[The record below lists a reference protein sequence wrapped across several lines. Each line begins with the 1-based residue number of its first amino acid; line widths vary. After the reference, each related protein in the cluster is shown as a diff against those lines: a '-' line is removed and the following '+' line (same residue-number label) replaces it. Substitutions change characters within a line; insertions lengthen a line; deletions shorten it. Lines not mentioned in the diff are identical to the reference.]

1 MIILQKRNL
10 QCLVIIKKSVFYHFG
25 KRPKNTCLFSLNT
38 LQWNYRLFTIKII
51 IFEDKTVSVNWQEI
65 AFNFFGGLGLFLFSI
80 KYMGDGLQQAAGD
93 RLRYYID
100 KYTSNPF
107 LGILVGLAMSALIQ
121 SSSGVTVITVGLV
134 SAGLLNLRQ
143 AIGIVMG
150 ANIGTTVTSF
160 LIGFNLGDYALP
172 MIFVGAA
179 LLFFTSNRSL
189 NNIGRIIFG
198 VGGIFFSLNI
208 MSDAMEPLKSVSAF
222 QDYLA
227 TLGDKPIMG
236 VLIGT
241 GLTMLIQSSA
251 AIIGILQGLYAGNLL
266 DLQGAIPI
274 LLGSNIGTCITA
286 VLASI
291 GSNVAA
297 KRVAAAHVL
306 FNVIGTILFMILLL
320 PFTSLMQWMES
331 SLDLTPAM
339 TVAFA
344 HGTFNITNT
353 ILLFP
358 FIGTLAYI
366 VTKLIPG
373 QDEVAKYEAVYLD
386 KILLKQA
393 PAIALG
399 NAKKELI
406 HLGAYA
412 TQAFEAAFLFVETSN
427 EKYADKTQ
435 KFEDTINNVD
445 EELTKYLIDLSS
457 EQLNQHESEI
467 LSSILDSS
475 RDLERIGDHSIG
487 LVRLMEHNISKDI
500 TFSQAAVKEID
511 QLYHETHRMI
521 LDALKV
527 VIDDDRELAE
537 ELVERHKDIA
547 HLERRIRK
555 DHIKRMN
562 NGECTPLAGINFIDL
577 ITPCTRITDHAL
589 NLVEKVLEAQI

>member
-1 MIILQKRNL
+1 
-10 QCLVIIKKSVFYHFG
+10 
-25 KRPKNTCLFSLNT
+25 
-38 LQWNYRLFTIKII
+38 
-51 IFEDKTVSVNWQEI
+51 
-65 AFNFFGGLGLFLFSI
+65 
-80 KYMGDGLQQAAGD
+80 MGDGLQQAAGD
-93 RLRYYID
+93 RLRFYID

-134 SAGLLNLRQ
+134 SAGLLTLRQ

-172 MIFVGAA
+172 MIFIGAA
-179 LLFFTSNRSL
+179 LLFFTSNRRL

-208 MSDAMEPLKSVSAF
+208 MGDAMGPLKTVPAF

-227 TLGDKPIMG
+227 TLGDKLIMG

-251 AIIGILQGLYAGNLL
+251 AIIGILQGLYAGHLL
-266 DLQGAIPI
+266 DLQGSIPI
-274 LLGSNIGTCITA
+274 LLGSNIDTCITA
-286 VLASI
+286 VLAAI
-291 GSNVAA
+291 DSNIAA
-297 KRVAAAHVL
+297 KRVAGAHVL
-306 FNVIGTILFMILLL
+306 FNVVVTVLFMILLV
-320 PFTSLMQWMES
+320 PFTSLMQWMEVHFK
-331 SLDLTPAM
+331 LTPAM

-358 FIGTLAYI
+358 FIGTLAFV

-373 QDEVAKYEAVYLD
+373 EDEAAKYKSVYLD
-386 KILLKQA
+386 KIILKQA

-399 NAKKELI
+399 NAKKQLI
-406 HLGAYA
+406 HLGAFA
-412 TQAFEAAFLFVETSN
+412 TQAFEAAFLFVETCN

-475 RDLERIGDHSIG
+475 RDLERIGDHSIS
-487 LVRLMEHNISKDI
+487 LVHLMEHNISKDI
-500 TFSQAAVKEID
+500 TFSPVAVQEID

-521 LDALKV
+521 LDSLKV
-527 VIDDDRELAE
+527 VIDNDLPLAN
-537 ELVERHKDIA
+537 ELVDRHKDIA

-555 DHIKRMN
+555 NYIKRMN
-562 NGECTPLAGINFIDL
+562 NGECTPLAGVNFIDL
-577 ITPCTRITDHAL
+577 ITPCIRITDHAL
-589 NLVEKVLEAQI
+589 NLVEKVLENQI